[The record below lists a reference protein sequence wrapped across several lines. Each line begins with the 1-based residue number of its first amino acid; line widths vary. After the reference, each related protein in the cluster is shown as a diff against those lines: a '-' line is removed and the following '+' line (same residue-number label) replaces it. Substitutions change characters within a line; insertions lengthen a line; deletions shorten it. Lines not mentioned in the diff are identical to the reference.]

1 MTDPAPFLA
10 SAPAH
15 HPWHRRLFVEP
26 LADHDRDPIFELARA
41 EGRAFLD
48 DYRPST
54 FAAQRGTL
62 DDWYRSPQG
71 QDVLCGATRRLWR
84 HLMALAPHAMPAHD
98 ARHAVVLVP
107 AAAVLIAH
115 DERIDGSARLG
126 VLAALLHDQG
136 RWAEA
141 RLHGHPTE
149 GLLHARLGFLLA
161 REFLRDTAIPR
172 ALQDELLHAVLVH
185 TSGAGT
191 DSPDITQLAVAADM
205 TQLHGPEF
213 VLRLVHHL
221 GLPPA
226 PTCFV
231 DECAGTSLVDR
242 FDHFL
247 GQRRDLLFTS
257 ALEARER
264 GLAHLWAVGEHLMGG
279 PAWDARPMAARR
291 IRSPALDAEL
301 HRQRSWLRSATL
313 DAADPA
319 LWVARLL
326 DAPLACDAV
335 AVKEAVIAK
344 ARQVPAARRRRLAE
358 ALALATRQRDVQAED
373 WRARLQRAA
382 TGYRREG
389 DGFMAAIATQLRS
402 ALARPG
408 EAVAPAAPHAAI
420 AEPA

>member
-1 MTDPAPFLA
+1 MPDPAPFLA

-15 HPWHRRLFVEP
+15 HPWHRRLFVAP
-26 LADHDRDPIFELARA
+26 LAERDRDEIFELARV

-48 DYRPST
+48 RYRPSA
-54 FAAQRGTL
+54 FAAQRGAL
-62 DDWYRSPQG
+62 DDWYRSAQG

-115 DERIDGSARLG
+115 DERIAGSARLG

-161 REFLRDTAIPR
+161 REFLRDSAIPP

-185 TSGAGT
+185 TSGADA
-191 DSPDITQLAVAADM
+191 DSPDITKLAVAADM

-213 VLRLVHHL
+213 VLRLMHHL
-221 GLPPA
+221 SLPPA

-231 DECAGTSLVDR
+231 DECTGTSLVDR

-247 GQRRDLLFTS
+247 GQRRDLLFAS
-257 ALEARER
+257 AAEARER
-264 GLAHLWAVGEHLMGG
+264 GLAHLWAVGEHLTGA
-279 PAWDARPMAARR
+279 PAWEARPLAARR

-301 HRQRSWLRSATL
+301 ARQRSALRAVAL
-313 DAADPA
+313 DTADPA

-326 DAPLACDAV
+326 DAPLACDAA
-335 AVKEAVIAK
+335 AVKDAVMAK
-344 ARQVPAARRRRLAE
+344 ARQVPAARRRPLAE
-358 ALALATRQRDVQAED
+358 ALALATRQRDVLAEG
-373 WRARLQRAA
+373 WRARLEAA
-382 TGYRREG
+382 AAGYGGEADR
-389 DGFMAAIATQLRS
+389 FMAGMAAQLRS
-402 ALARPG
+402 ALAGPKQ
-408 EAVAPAAPHAAI
+408 AVALAATHAAL

>member
-1 MTDPAPFLA
+1 MPDPAPFLA
-10 SAPAH
+10 SAPARH
-15 HPWHRRLFVEP
+15 HWHRRLLVAP
-26 LADHDRDPIFELARA
+26 LAERDRDEIFELARA

-48 DYRPST
+48 GYRPSAY
-54 FAAQRGTL
+54 AAQRGAL

-71 QDVLCGATRRLWR
+71 QDALCGATHRLWR

-115 DERIDGSARLG
+115 DEHIAGSARLG

-161 REFLRDTAIPR
+161 REFLGDTAIPR
-172 ALQDELLHAVLVH
+172 PLQDELLHAVLVH
-185 TSGAGT
+185 TSGAGA
-191 DSPDITQLAVAADM
+191 DSPDITKLAVAADM

-242 FDHFL
+242 LDHFL
-247 GQRRDLLFTS
+247 GQRRDLLFAS
-257 ALEARER
+257 AVEARER
-264 GLAHLWAVGEHLMGG
+264 GLAHLWAIGEHLAGA
-279 PAWDARPMAARR
+279 PAWDARPAAARR
-291 IRSPALDAEL
+291 IRTPALDAEL
-301 HRQRSWLRSATL
+301 ARQRRWLRAAAL
-313 DAADPA
+313 DTADPA
-319 LWVARLL
+319 RWVERLL
-326 DAPLACDAV
+326 DAPLACDAA
-335 AVKEAVIAK
+335 AVKDAVAAK

-358 ALALATRQRDVQAED
+358 ALALATRQRDVLAEA
-373 WRARLQRAA
+373 WRARLAA
-382 TGYRREG
+382 AAVGYGRDG
-389 DGFMAAIATQLRS
+389 DRFMAAIAAQLRS
-402 ALARPG
+402 ALARPKD
-408 EAVAPAAPHAAI
+408 ALAPTTTHAAI